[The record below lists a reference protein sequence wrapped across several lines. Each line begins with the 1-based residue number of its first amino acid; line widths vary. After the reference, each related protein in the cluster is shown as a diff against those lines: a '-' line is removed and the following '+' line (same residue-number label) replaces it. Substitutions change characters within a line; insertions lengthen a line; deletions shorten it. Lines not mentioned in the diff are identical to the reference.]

1 MDFDSTSMFG
11 SILHKLK
18 DLYESPVVVIPG
30 LLVNQDTGGINWGN
44 VFTGILTAGLLASGS
59 ALISLS
65 NRVSELNAL
74 SVQRGVLTDQLPAV
88 IEKLRVQEKA
98 IDAINAGSVAATFD
112 RFRASDAAKL
122 EARLDARISREIDGL
137 ENRIERNRQKG
148 KMQ

>member
-30 LLVNQDTGGINWGN
+30 LLVNQGTGGINWGN

-74 SVQRGVLTDQLPAV
+74 SVQRGVLTDPLPAV

-98 IDAINAGSVAATFD
+98 IDAINAGSVAATYD

>member
-1 MDFDSTSMFG
+1 MDFDSTSMLG

-18 DLYESPVVVIPG
+18 DLYESPAVVIPG